1 MDNAMVPQNATADV
15 SPAPNTV
22 ATAGRPDGP
31 TAGGFASI
39 VARLPERTQAQM
51 NNAAPTASRNGE
63 PQVSRNLI
71 ESMPRSTIQT
81 FIAQNSMKQ
90 TNSPVL
96 SPTKA
101 GRICGRVAMP
111 GQIASNSL

>member
-39 VARLPERTQAQM
+39 VARLPDRTQAQM

-81 FIAQNSMKQ
+81 FIAQHNMKP
-90 TNSPVL
+90 TNSPAL
-96 SPTKA
+96 NPTNA
-101 GRICGRVAMP
+101 DRISGRRA
-111 GQIASNSL
+111 